1 MWINA
6 IGMRYA
12 NTRGLSELMAN
23 ACNLYPT
30 YADSVRECLQHVNK
44 TAEKA
49 MARSLSGDAAGAV
62 RSLIRHA
69 GETLNSKLVDL
80 SQQVLLRH
88 RERIEESDELQQEID
103 ALRARCGTAPTRAV
117 LGQDSERHPG
127 GVVIRTRSSSGD
139 SEGVARPRT
148 DSLAPAPAP
157 AEDAAAEWSE
167 ADPLDKLRLRPG

>member
-1 MWINA
+1 M
-6 IGMRYA
+6 
-12 NTRGLSELMAN
+12 
-23 ACNLYPT
+23 
-30 YADSVRECLQHVNK
+30 
-44 TAEKA
+44 
-49 MARSLSGDAAGAV
+49 
-62 RSLIRHA
+62 
-69 GETLNSKLVDL
+69 DL
-80 SQQVLLRH
+80 SHQVLLRH